1 MKNAR
6 GEDRPWELGDVHRA
20 PKARPQGN
28 VQGNRISVLCGSSLL
43 PSENWVVSAR
53 TLDKQLF
60 GVKGR
65 GGRGSGPTVGE
76 EKGREGK
83 QQGPSA
89 VILTALSIKTVWQAK
104 GTNGAI

>member
-1 MKNAR
+1 MCT
-6 GEDRPWELGDVHRA
+6 EPPRPGPRVMCREIS
-20 PKARPQGN
+20 
-28 VQGNRISVLCGSSLL
+28 ISVLCGSSLL
-43 PSENWVVSAR
+43 PSENLVVSAR

-65 GGRGSGPTVGE
+65 GGRGSDPTVGE